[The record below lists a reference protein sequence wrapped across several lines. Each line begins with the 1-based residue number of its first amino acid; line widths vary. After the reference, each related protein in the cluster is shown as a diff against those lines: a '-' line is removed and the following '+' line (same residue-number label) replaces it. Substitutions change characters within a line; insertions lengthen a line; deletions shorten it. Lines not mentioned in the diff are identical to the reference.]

1 MELVIQYSPEAL
13 VKEAK
18 RAVVGLLVF
27 VGVAGFANC
36 HTGCKPAGSAA
47 EVEAAYTAEIIG
59 CSAKAKTLAES
70 RTCRTEVNKR
80 YGLCDVDGGHI
91 SPCDQ

>member
-1 MELVIQYSPEAL
+1 MELVIQYSPDGL
-13 VKEAK
+13 IREAK

-27 VGVAGFANC
+27 GGIAGFANC
-36 HTGCKPAGSAA
+36 HTGCKPAAGAA
-47 EVEAAYTAEIIG
+47 EVEAAYTAEIVG

-70 RTCRTEVNKR
+70 RACRAAVNLR